1 MKVRTV
7 LFVLTLVC
15 CVTAALGVVAYYSQ
29 LSSSSEREARL
40 NADKVVELLNHELA
54 AYFQGQSAQVAVQS
68 VMPDVQRYFSGSVS
82 DAEITRLLNAVC
94 RSNGASICYLLDKQG
109 VFVASNDFSK
119 KPVTLGN
126 SYAFRP
132 YFKEAISGGSA
143 IYLTEGNTTK
153 KRGIY
158 FSQIVR
164 NQAGQFSG
172 VVVNKFSVSDIEARF
187 NKLQGQMVLMDSAG
201 VVFASNIKEWI
212 FNSLLPLDSI
222 QQDIIANNMQFGD
235 QAPAVIPLRWLDK
248 ESVEDQ
254 FGNRYWVTSEQVDQ
268 LPGWRLTYLN
278 SSESITSLA
287 LHNGSILGTVI
298 LLGLLVLG
306 TVIFLYRQGSY
317 NIAKRYGVEAK
328 LRQSEARL
336 LQLSQVSTEAI
347 VMHRNEQILDFNE
360 IAEKLFGYSRE
371 QLLQLSITD
380 LYAPDKLE
388 GARQQL
394 VDGSTCIESEV
405 LRCDGASFPV
415 EVNVKHTQIDG
426 EDLWMSAIR
435 DITQRKQQEQRMQ
448 YQAQFD
454 ALTNLPNR
462 KLMRE
467 RLERAITRARRND
480 TLVVLMFID
489 LDDFKKINDTLGH
502 EVGDQL
508 LVSVSGRLQDA
519 VRESDTLAR
528 YGGDEFILML
538 EDQDGLYDAE
548 IVARK
553 ILSVLGM
560 EFRLLG
566 RSFFLSG
573 SIGISVA
580 PGDGIAPEELLKKA
594 DTAMY
599 RVKDEGRNNFCFY
612 TPDMNSDITRRLEI
626 EHQLRGALSRN
637 ELHLHYQPIYCLKR
651 NTLLGAEALMRW
663 DNEALGAITPDQFIP
678 VAEQTGL
685 IIPIGEWIL
694 RQACMQAKQWMDHL
708 DPGFRLGVNVSP
720 RQFKDGHIVH
730 ILLRVMEETGFPA
743 EQLIVEITEGVLIK
757 NDESTAQTLAQIKAM
772 GVGLSM
778 DDFGT
783 GYSSLSYLKQ
793 FPFDT
798 IKIDRS
804 FVRDLESDSG
814 DQQLVKA
821 SVAMA
826 KGLGL
831 KVVAEGVEAGEQLE
845 FLQLA
850 GCDAVQGYYLGRP
863 VCAPE
868 FSEKTLSGSEL
879 TELIS

>member
-7 LFVLTLVC
+7 LLILTLVC
-15 CVTAALGVVAYYSQ
+15 CVTAALGVTAYYSQ
-29 LSSSSEREARL
+29 INSSAERVARL
-40 NADKVVELLNHELA
+40 NADKVVELLNHELE
-54 AYFQGQSAQVAVQS
+54 AYFQGQSAQVAVQA
-68 VMPDVQRYFSGSVS
+68 VMPDVQRYFSGSIA
-82 DAEITRLLNAVC
+82 DAEMTRLLNAVC
-94 RSNGASICYLLDKQG
+94 RSNGASLCYLLDKQG

-119 KPVTLGN
+119 KSITMGN

-143 IYLTEGNTTK
+143 IYLTKGNTTK

-158 FSQIVR
+158 FSHIVR
-164 NQAGQFSG
+164 NKAGQFSG
-172 VVVNKFSVSDIEARF
+172 MVVNKFAVEDFEARF
-187 NKLQGQMVLMDSAG
+187 KKLPGQMVLMDTDG

-212 FNSLLPLDSI
+212 FNSLLPLDAM
-222 QQDIIANNMQFGD
+222 QQDAIANSLQFGEE
-235 QAPAVIPLRWLDK
+235 APGLIPFRWLSS
-248 ESVEDQ
+248 ESAEDQ
-254 FGNRYWVTSEQVDQ
+254 FGNRYWVTSEPVNR

-278 SSESITSLA
+278 SSESMTSQA
-287 LHNGSILGTVI
+287 LHSNSLLGTVI

-317 NIAKRYGVEAK
+317 NIAKRHGVEAK

-347 VMHRNEQILDFNE
+347 VMHRDETILDFNE
-360 IAEKLFGYSRE
+360 IAERLFGYTRE
-371 QLLQLSITD
+371 ELLQLSMADI
-380 LYAPDKLE
+380 YAPDKLKKT
-388 GARQQL
+388 RQQL
-394 VDGSTCIESEV
+394 ADGSTCIESEAV
-405 LRCDGASFPV
+405 RRDGVSFPV

-426 EDLWMSAIR
+426 QDQWMSAIR
-435 DITQRKQQEQRMQ
+435 DITLRKQQEKRMH

-467 RLERAITRARRND
+467 RLERAITRARLKG

-519 VRESDTLAR
+519 VREGDTLAR

-538 EDQDGLYDAE
+538 EDQEGLYDAE

-553 ILSVLGM
+553 MLAVLGM

-566 RSFFLSG
+566 RSFFISG

-580 PGDGIAPEELLKKA
+580 PGDGIAPDELLKKA

-612 TPDMNSDITRRLEI
+612 TPDMNTEITNRLEI

-651 NTLLGAEALMRW
+651 NVLMGAEVLVRW
-663 DNEALGAITPDQFIP
+663 DNEALGTITPDQFIP

-694 RQACMQAKQWMDHL
+694 RQACMQAKQWMTL
-708 DPGFRLGVNVSP
+708 LNPGFRLGVNVSP

-730 ILLRVMEETGFPA
+730 MLLRVLEETGFPA
-743 EQLIVEITEGVLIK
+743 SQLIVEITEGVLIR

-772 GVGLSM
+772 GIGLSM

-804 FVRDLESDSG
+804 FVSDLVDDPG
-814 DQQLVKA
+814 DRQLIKA

-831 KVVAEGVEAGEQLE
+831 KVVAEGVEAGEQLG
-845 FLQLA
+845 FLQQA

-863 VCAPE
+863 VSAME
-868 FSEKTLSGSEL
+868 FTEKTLSRSEL